1 MDQPNRPDD
10 ATQGVPPTPPPAYP
24 PAGTAAG
31 PPPAYPP
38 TAPPP
43 PAPWAVPAEPAG
55 PAPGVRFAGHGA
67 RLGAYIL
74 DAILVGF
81 VVSALVIVM
90 MVIFFGSLEWSIDA
104 NGDVSVGDTT
114 AAAGAFGLFLLGS
127 ILITIFALLYFP
139 FFWARGGATPGMRVA
154 GIRVV
159 NDRDGSRIGWG
170 AALLRLVGYWV
181 SGAVFYIGFVWI
193 LIDSR
198 RRGWH
203 DLIAGTC
210 VISTR

>member
-1 MDQPNRPDD
+1 MDQPNRPED
-10 ATQGVPPTPPPAYP
+10 ATQGVPPAYPPPAYPPPAYP
-24 PAGTAAG
+24 PAG
-31 PPPAYPP
+31 
-38 TAPPP
+38 PP
-43 PAPWAVPAEPAG
+43 PAPWAVPPEPAG

-81 VVSALVIVM
+81 VATALVILM
-90 MVIFFGSLEWSIDA
+90 MVVFFGSLEWSIDA
-104 NGDVSVGDTT
+104 NGDVIVGDTG
-114 AAAGAFGLFLLGS
+114 AAAGALGLFLLGS

-159 NDRDGSRIGWG
+159 SDRDGSRIGWG
-170 AALLRLVGYWV
+170 PALLRLIGYWV

>member
-1 MDQPNRPDD
+1 M
-10 ATQGVPPTPPPAYP
+10 TT
-24 PAGTAAG
+24 
-31 PPPAYPP
+31 
-38 TAPPP
+38 
-43 PAPWAVPAEPAG
+43 PAPTWQTPAEPVG

-74 DAILVGF
+74 DAILVGA
-81 VVSALVIVM
+81 VITLLLIVM
-90 MVIFFGSLEWSIDA
+90 TVVFFGSLDWSIDA
-104 NGDVSVGDTT
+104 NGDVVVGDSG
-114 AAAGAFGLFLLGS
+114 AAAAAIGLFTLGAVVIS
-127 ILITIFALLYFP
+127 LMSLLYFP

-170 AALLRLVGYWV
+170 TAILRLIGFWV
-181 SGAVFYIGFVWI
+181 SAAVFYLGFVWI
-193 LIDSR
+193 LVDSR

-210 VISTR
+210 VISAR

>member
-1 MDQPNRPDD
+1 M
-10 ATQGVPPTPPPAYP
+10 TT
-24 PAGTAAG
+24 
-31 PPPAYPP
+31 
-38 TAPPP
+38 
-43 PAPWAVPAEPAG
+43 PAPTWQTPAEPIG

-74 DAILVGF
+74 DAILVGA
-81 VVSALVIVM
+81 VITLLLIVM
-90 MVIFFGSLEWSIDA
+90 TVVFFGSLDWSIDA
-104 NGDVSVGDTT
+104 NGDVVVGDSG
-114 AAAGAFGLFLLGS
+114 AAAAAIGLFTLGAVVIS
-127 ILITIFALLYFP
+127 LMSLLYFP

-170 AALLRLVGYWV
+170 TAILRLIGFWV
-181 SGAVFYIGFVWI
+181 SAAVFYLGFVWI
-193 LIDSR
+193 LVDSR

-210 VISTR
+210 VISAR

>member
-1 MDQPNRPDD
+1 M
-10 ATQGVPPTPPPAYP
+10 TTTPSSW
-24 PAGTAAG
+24 
-31 PPPAYPP
+31 
-38 TAPPP
+38 PPP
-43 PAPWAVPAEPAG
+43 PEPVG
-55 PAPGVRFAGHGA
+55 PAPGVQFAGHGA
-67 RLGAYIL
+67 RLGAYVL

-81 VVSALVIVM
+81 VATALVILM
-90 MVIFFGSLEWSIDA
+90 MVVFFGSLEWSIDA
-104 NGDVSVGDTT
+104 DGDVIVGDTG
-114 AAAGAFGLFLLGS
+114 AAAGAIGLFLLGS
-127 ILITIFALLYFP
+127 LLITIFALLYFP

-170 AALLRLVGYWV
+170 AALLRLVGYWI
-181 SGAVFYIGFVWI
+181 SGAVFYIGFIWI

-203 DLIAGTC
+203 DLLAGTC

>member
-1 MDQPNRPDD
+1 MDQPNRPED

-24 PAGTAAG
+24 PPAYPPAG
-31 PPPAYPP
+31 PPPAYP
-38 TAPPP
+38 ASPPP
-43 PAPWAVPAEPAG
+43 PPWAVPAEPAG

-81 VVSALVIVM
+81 VATALVILM
-90 MVIFFGSLEWSIDA
+90 MVVFFGSLEWSIDA
-104 NGDVSVGDTT
+104 NGDVIVGDTG
-114 AAAGAFGLFLLGS
+114 AAAGAIGLFLLGS
-127 ILITIFALLYFP
+127 LLITIFALLYFP
-139 FFWARGGATPGMRVA
+139 FFWARGGATPGMKVA

-181 SGAVFYIGFVWI
+181 SAAVFYIGFVWI
-193 LIDSR
+193 LVDSR

-210 VISTR
+210 VISSR

>member
-1 MDQPNRPDD
+1 MTTP
-10 ATQGVPPTPPPAYP
+10 APTWQ
-24 PAGTAAG
+24 TAAEAG
-31 PPPAYPP
+31 
-38 TAPPP
+38 
-43 PAPWAVPAEPAG
+43 G
-55 PAPGVRFAGHGA
+55 PAPGVSFAGHGA

-74 DAILVGF
+74 DAILVG
-81 VVSALVIVM
+81 LVTTVLLMIVM
-90 MVIFFGSLEWSIDA
+90 VPLFGTLVGIAGTDGEVDSADA
-104 NGDVSVGDTT
+104 GAIA
-114 AAAGAFGLFLLGS
+114 AAAGFVILGAVVIGLFS
-127 ILITIFALLYFP
+127 LLYFP
-139 FFWARGGATPGMRVA
+139 FFWARGGATPGMKVA

-170 AALLRLVGYWV
+170 AALLRLVGWWV
-181 SGAVFYIGFVWI
+181 SAAVFYLGFIWI